1 MDKRRVMVVT
11 AFLTTISMQGF
22 AQSSLSWS
30 GLFYMDYEYVFS
42 SSDEEQEGEN
52 GFDYRRVYLTA
63 DYTLSEEFSGRARLE
78 ASGEPESVRPV
89 VKDLYLTWHGVLG
102 DGHNLIFGVQPPPV
116 FTLSEKIWG
125 YRSLEKTIMD
135 RQGVS
140 SSRDMG
146 VSSTGGLAG
155 DGELTYSLMVGNNN
169 SIRGEDDKY
178 KRVYGQLAFLSDNVA
193 ASVGG
198 DYASGEDRNGVTA
211 SVFAGY
217 MVKHVRLG
225 VEGFFQ
231 QFDDANSDVSTDRM
245 GVSVWIVTPVAEKVE
260 LVGRVDL
267 VENDYGSGSVDET
280 FLIGGVSFKPNRK
293 VHLIPN
299 VYVVDMTGQSDLEIT
314 GRVTLHADF

>member
-11 AFLTTISMQGF
+11 ALLTIISMQGV
-22 AQSSLSWS
+22 AQNSVRWS
-30 GLFYMDYEYVFS
+30 GLFYMDYEYVLS

-52 GFDYRRVYLTA
+52 GFDYRRMYLTA

-78 ASGEPESVRPV
+78 GAGGPETIRPF

-102 DGHNLIFGVQPPPV
+102 DGHNLIFGVQPPPA

-146 VSSTGGLAG
+146 VSAAGALAG

-178 KRVYGQLAFLSDNVA
+178 KRVYGQLAFLSGNVA

-198 DYASGEDRNGVTA
+198 DYASGEDRNAVTA
-211 SVFAGY
+211 SAFAGY
-217 MVKHVRLG
+217 ALKQIRLG

-231 QFDDANSDVSTDRM
+231 QFDYVNSNVSTDRR
-245 GVSVWIVTPVAEKVE
+245 GLSGWIVTPVTEKVE
-260 LVGRVDL
+260 LVGRVDV
-267 VENDYGSGSVDET
+267 VENDVGSGSVDET
-280 FLIGGVSFKPNRK
+280 YLIGGVAFKPNRK
-293 VHLIPN
+293 VHFIPN
-299 VYVVDMTGQSDLEIT
+299 VYVVDMTGQSDLEIA